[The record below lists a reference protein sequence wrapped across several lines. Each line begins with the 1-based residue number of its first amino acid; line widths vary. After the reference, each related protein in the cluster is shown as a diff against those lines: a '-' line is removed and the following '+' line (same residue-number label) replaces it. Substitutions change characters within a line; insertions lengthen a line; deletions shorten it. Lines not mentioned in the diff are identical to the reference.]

1 MASTSDAIHSGGT
14 ETPAPQG
21 RGPQA
26 GADVG
31 AAKPAKPVRTRIE
44 YRRFNVFHRWM
55 HFLVFVS
62 FTVLVFTG
70 MPLKYKESGWA
81 QWAMDLFGGVTAAG
95 VYHRIAAIITVF
107 YWSLEMIFMIVM
119 VLRSRGKAITSPSTI
134 MFNKK
139 DLRDVIGM
147 FAWFFGRGPKPQFD
161 RYTYWEKFDYM
172 SLVAGT
178 VIIGL
183 TGFMMW
189 FPVQTTHYLPG
200 EWLNVAL
207 IIHSNEALLAM
218 GVIFIFVHFFSAHLK
233 PESFPLDKVIFTG
246 SLPVEHYKAER
257 PLEYARRVREGT
269 LNDVLVEKRI
279 TWRTYAADV
288 LWWIIT
294 AIATGSALLMTAFII
309 WSIVT

>member
-1 MASTSDAIHSGGT
+1 MAF
-14 ETPAPQG
+14 TP
-21 RGPQA
+21 
-26 GADVG
+26 GAVTADIN
-31 AAKPAKPVRTRIE
+31 AEAVRTRIE

-70 MPLKYKESGWA
+70 MPLKYKDTEWA
-81 QWAMDLFGGVTAAG
+81 QWSMNLFGGVTAAG
-95 VYHRIAAIITVF
+95 IYHRIAAIITVF
-107 YWSLEMIFMIVM
+107 YWGAEMAFMIAAV
-119 VLRSRGKAITSPSTI
+119 VRSRGKLITSPGSM
-134 MFNKK
+134 MFAKT
-139 DLRDVIGM
+139 DVHDMVGM

-178 VIIGL
+178 VIIGG

-189 FPVQTTHYLPG
+189 FPLFFTKVLPG
-200 EWLNVAL
+200 QFLNIAIV
-207 IIHSNEALLAM
+207 IHSQEALLAM

-233 PESFPLDKVIFTG
+233 PGSFPLDKVIFTG

-269 LNDVLVEKRI
+269 LDEVLVERRI
-279 TWRTYAADV
+279 TWKTCVADV
-288 LWWIIT
+288 LWWII
-294 AIATGSALLMTAFII
+294 AVIAGVCALLMTAFII
-309 WSIVT
+309 WSIFD